1 MCRTE
6 YNFFTE
12 KGDKKMKNL
21 KLTAILLAILLIVP
35 FALVGCDTSGDD
47 TSSVDATSSATEADE
62 SSVDEES
69 EDEITVPESI
79 KSAGKI
85 IMATNA
91 NFPPYE
97 FIDDDGNYAG
107 IDVEIMQA
115 IADLWE
121 VDLEIDN
128 MEFAAILSSIQTGKA
143 DVGIAGMT
151 VTEERLESVNFSH
164 TYAKAKQV
172 IIVKEDSEING
183 VDDLKGKK
191 VGVQLGTTGAIYAAD
206 DKDEGNIG
214 EVEQYNNGVDAVL
227 ALTQDKIDAVIIDNE
242 PAKVFVEQNEGIK
255 IIDEEYTDEDYAIAI
270 AKDNTELRDAINE
283 ALEILDEN
291 GTLQE
296 IIEKYIPA
304 E

>member
-1 MCRTE
+1 
-6 YNFFTE
+6 
-12 KGDKKMKNL
+12 MKNL